1 MSQGVAVV
9 ANAIGTPLT
18 SCVVQG
24 QPLSLPAVVRDATS
38 VSAMFVVSA
47 PAVRRLIRN
56 PQLHVPELFPG
67 RTLCMVT
74 GIEYRDFDL
83 GPCNE
88 VAITFF
94 VKCGGA
100 RPTPLFGLL
109 SGFRNGAIGT
119 YVHRLPVTTSFSRDA
134 GRDIWGFPKTVDDVE
149 FREEEDRRICR
160 LVANGA
166 HVLTFSVVRGGRR
179 RLTDMAVDAYAQ
191 HDGMVWKTPFRLSGE
206 DVGTRLGGAS
216 ITLGAHSMA
225 DELRTLG
232 LPKPP
237 LMSTWVGKLSGTL
250 DVAERL

>member
-9 ANAIGTPLT
+9 ANAIGTLPP
-18 SCVVQG
+18 SYVVQG
-24 QPLSLPAVVRDATS
+24 QPVSLPAAVRDATS
-38 VSAMFVVSA
+38 MSAMFVVSA

-56 PQLHVPELFPG
+56 SRLHVPELFPG
-67 RTLCMVT
+67 RTLCMIT
-74 GIEYRDFDL
+74 GIEYRDSDL
-83 GPCNE
+83 GACNE

-94 VKCGGA
+94 VKCGGS

-109 SGFRNGAIGT
+109 SGFRTREIGT

-134 GRDIWGFPKTVDDVE
+134 GRDIWGFPRTVDDVE

-166 HVLTFSVVRGGRR
+166 HVLTLSVARGGRR
-179 RLTDMAVDAYAQ
+179 RVTDMAVDAYVQ
-191 HDGMVWKTPFRLSGE
+191 HDGKVWKTPFRMSGE

-216 ITLGAHSMA
+216 ITLGAHAVA

-237 LMSTWVGKLSGTL
+237 FVSTWVGKLSGTL
-250 DVAERL
+250 DAPEQL